1 MKLPPF
7 PVPHAALRAGLAAR
21 QGLLE
26 LADRLLPAEA
36 ALWEL
41 AAGMQRT
48 KLAGVLVTSGLADAL
63 AEGPRD
69 AEELARDLGLSEEV
83 TVRVLGAAAAVRL
96 IHLDRRGRARLRW
109 LGAPLQSSHP
119 RSLALV
125 GGIPGR
131 AGQRRAR
138 TASCEAQLREGAEP
152 SGHRRAFGNSVWEY
166 FGEHPEEE
174 ARFAG
179 AMREL
184 TAIDLPALARAYPWP
199 HEGVICDVGGGIG
212 TLLAAILER
221 RQGAMG
227 ILVDSPE
234 VLAEA
239 EGFLRSRGVAERV
252 ARQAGDLFGELD
264 AHADVYVLKWI
275 LHDWSDEACRGIL
288 SRLRATMPSG
298 SRAVVIDQHLERNRP
313 SPFSSLADMLML
325 VECEGGRERSPQE
338 VLGLMGDAGA
348 SPGRVRHAGLHMVV
362 EGIAPELTA
371 GRPRGYKLSA
381 NPGAG
386 SRPGELR

>member
-1 MKLPPF
+1 VKLPPF

-69 AEELARDLGLSEEV
+69 TGELARDLGLSEEV

-96 IHLDRRGRARLRW
+96 IHMDRSGRARLRW
-109 LGAPLQSSHP
+109 LGTPLQSSHP
-119 RSLALV
+119 RSLASWVAYQAAPANAAAHGEL
-125 GGIPGR
+125 
-131 AGQRRAR
+131 
-138 TASCEAQLREGAEP
+138 EAQLREGAEP

-199 HEGVICDVGGGIG
+199 QEGVICDVGGGIG

-325 VECEGGRERSPQE
+325 VECEGGRERAPQE
-338 VLGLMGDAGA
+338 VLGLMDDAGLR
-348 SPGRVRHAGLHMVV
+348 PGRVRHAGLHMVV
-362 EGIAPELTA
+362 EGIAP
-371 GRPRGYKLSA
+371 
-381 NPGAG
+381 
-386 SRPGELR
+386 